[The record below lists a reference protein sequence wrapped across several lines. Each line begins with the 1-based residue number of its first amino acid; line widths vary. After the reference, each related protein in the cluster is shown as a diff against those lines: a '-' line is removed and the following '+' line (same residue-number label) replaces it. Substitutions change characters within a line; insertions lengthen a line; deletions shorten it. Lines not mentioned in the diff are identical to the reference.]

1 MLTSLWA
8 IAVELGQMVSLYNIC
23 WCLLAQTQVAG
34 SAEAK
39 EVAEKVAEE
48 PKSFFESLGIW
59 FPILMGAM
67 LLYFL
72 MMTRPK
78 ANDPAKAS
86 EILANLKKNDQV
98 VTAGGILGTVVNYR
112 SDAEYVTIRIDDSSN
127 TRMQVLAKSII
138 RVVSPEDTKKDS

>member
-1 MLTSLWA
+1 
-8 IAVELGQMVSLYNIC
+8 MVSLYNIC
-23 WCLLAQTQVAG
+23 WYLLAQTQVAG
-34 SAEAK
+34 EAAGK
-39 EVAEKVAEE
+39 AVAEKAAEE
-48 PKSFFESLGIW
+48 PAPGFFESLGIW
-59 FPILMGAM
+59 FPIMMGGL

-86 EILANLKKNDQV
+86 ELLATLKKNDQV

-127 TRMQVLAKSII
+127 TRMQVLAKSIV
-138 RVVSPEDTKKDS
+138 RVVSQEDTKKDS